1 MTHIAKWQILDRA
14 TAVRKRLLRAG
25 FLPIPATGKRVFADN
40 WPDIVATEAEID
52 SWFTRYPD
60 ALNTGLLTRT
70 TPAIDLDVY
79 DPDVAEE
86 LELTLFDMIG
96 EGHTMV
102 RFGQPP
108 KRAILFRTDT
118 PFKKIRTPV
127 FTTPGSRSENFVEV
141 LGDGQQ
147 IIVHGVHPETGK
159 NYSWHGGEPG
169 DVVRTDLPVL
179 TETLAREFIEKA
191 TAVMDAAGWT
201 RKSEIKPKSN
211 GNAGAAT
218 DTEFDALYGGREQ
231 KFAQAA
237 LNGCAQELQ
246 GMAPNSGRNDKLNK
260 IAFRLGTMIARGWI
274 GRAEVED
281 RLLAAATACELVNDD
296 GERATRATL
305 NSGLCDGI
313 KQPHPDLVERKIK
326 SGDKT
331 KVGDGNSCWDDPDIS
346 ILDDRRGDLP
356 EFPTEVFAPEC
367 REWVVQAAAGAGVTA
382 AHVAVPLIG
391 IASSLIGTAR
401 RVQAARSWTQPC
413 TSWAAVVGFSGSGKT
428 PGLDTVK
435 RALAMIERTQ
445 KAKIIDMQHE
455 HEAKVEAAKAARALW
470 KKQVEDAASGAVVA
484 LDKYRST
491 KNAAPPLPPEAI
503 VPAPFVAPRLYVS
516 DATIERLAVLL
527 TVRPRGMLH
536 IGDELAG
543 LFLNMSRYSSGS
555 DREFWLEAWNGG
567 TFTVER
573 MSREPIMV
581 NHLLVG
587 LVGGFQPDKL
597 ARSFDGDHDGL
608 YGRVLFA
615 WPSEPP
621 YRALV
626 NDVAEVEPEIVN
638 ALTRI
643 INLDAGA
650 GQDGE
655 FAPKAVPLALDAL
668 VAFEAFR
675 QLVHRAK
682 QAMDG
687 REREWLAKAQAHALR
702 LAGTLEFLG
711 WAFTSG
717 DEPRQ
722 ISIRSI
728 EAATRLTL
736 DYFWPHSRASL
747 RQIGLSER
755 HVNARRALRWLA
767 AEDRHEFSRED
778 IRCHALGRTCDA
790 QQTQALID
798 ALAKSG
804 WCKEVAQGGN
814 GAGRPARRWTVNP
827 KLADV

>member
-1 MTHIAKWQILDRA
+1 
-14 TAVRKRLLRAG
+14 
-25 FLPIPATGKRVFADN
+25 
-40 WPDIVATEAEID
+40 
-52 SWFTRYPD
+52 
-60 ALNTGLLTRT
+60 
-70 TPAIDLDVY
+70 
-79 DPDVAEE
+79 
-86 LELTLFDMIG
+86 
-96 EGHTMV
+96 
-102 RFGQPP
+102 
-108 KRAILFRTDT
+108 
-118 PFKKIRTPV
+118 
-127 FTTPGSRSENFVEV
+127 
-141 LGDGQQ
+141 
-147 IIVHGVHPETGK
+147 
-159 NYSWHGGEPG
+159 
-169 DVVRTDLPVL
+169 
-179 TETLAREFIEKA
+179 
-191 TAVMDAAGWT
+191 
-201 RKSEIKPKSN
+201 
-211 GNAGAAT
+211 
-218 DTEFDALYGGREQ
+218 
-231 KFAQAA
+231 
-237 LNGCAQELQ
+237 
-246 GMAPNSGRNDKLNK
+246 
-260 IAFRLGTMIARGWI
+260 MIARGWI
-274 GRAEVED
+274 DRVEVED
-281 RLLAAATACELVNDD
+281 KLLVAAITCGLVNDD
-296 GERATRATL
+296 GERAARATL
-305 NSGLCDGI
+305 KSGLDSGI
-313 KQPHPDLVERKIK
+313 HKPHPDLEEREQK
-326 SGDKT
+326 SNVKT
-331 KVGDGNSCWDDPDIS
+331 EASNDSSNWDDPDIS

-356 EFPTEVFAPEC
+356 EFPTEVLAPEC
-367 REWVVQAAAGAGVTA
+367 REWLVQAAHGAGVTA

-413 TSWAAVVGFSGSGKT
+413 TLWAAIVGFSGSGKT

-435 RALAMIERTQ
+435 RALAMIERMQ
-445 KAKIIDMQHE
+445 KAKITDMQHA
-455 HEAKVEAAKAARALW
+455 HEVKVEAAKAARALW
-470 KKQVEDAASGAVVA
+470 KKAVEEAASGAVVE
-484 LDKYRST
+484 LDKYRSA
-491 KNAAPPLPPEAI
+491 KSAAPPLPPEAI

-581 NHLLVG
+581 DHLLVG
-587 LVGGFQPDKL
+587 LTGGFQPDKL

-643 INLDAGA
+643 INIEAGA
-650 GQDGE
+650 DRDGE
-655 FAPKAVPLALDAL
+655 FAPKAVPLAPEAL
-668 VAFEAFR
+668 AVFEAFR
-675 QLVHRAK
+675 QLVHRMK
-682 QAMDG
+682 QGMDG

-711 WAFTSG
+711 WAFTNG
-717 DEPRQ
+717 DEPKQ
-722 ISIRSI
+722 IGLQSI

-755 HVNARRALRWLA
+755 HVNARRVLRWLA
-767 AEDRHEFSRED
+767 AEGRGEFSRED
-778 IRCHALGRTCDA
+778 IRCHALGRTRDA

-804 WCKEVAQGGN
+804 WCREVTQGGN
-814 GAGRPARRWTVNP
+814 GAGIGRPARRWTVNP
-827 KLADV
+827 RLADV